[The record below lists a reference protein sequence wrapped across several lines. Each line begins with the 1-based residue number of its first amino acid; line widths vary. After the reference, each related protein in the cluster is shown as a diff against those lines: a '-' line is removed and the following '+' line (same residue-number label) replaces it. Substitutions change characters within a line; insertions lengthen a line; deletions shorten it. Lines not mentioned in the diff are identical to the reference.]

1 MKLEFFL
8 KSFLVI
14 YLFLCSPSKAHEE
27 EAKNSNID
35 NEEWVDQMFRLHD
48 TSELLPEFDDCYGV
62 VFRDLND
69 DKFADLYIVRFR
81 NLNRFFINPGPG
93 LPFEDFTISS
103 GLGGNL
109 MPRGGQ
115 NLELGAS
122 AADFDNNGLP
132 DILIIGW
139 GVATTLFRQDSKLQF
154 TRKPLEAI
162 YRPPLDANGGFWA
175 DINIDGNLDLFIT
188 DEHGPNRLFI
198 NEGFGKLSWA
208 TDRLEIITPSTISQG
223 ASFADLD
230 SDGYPDLYVCNWFF
244 PDFLYHN
251 IGGER
256 FELIHSPIAH
266 LSDSLSSNGITF
278 GDIDNDGDLDFIVTD
293 RDRNTH
299 LYRNDQIPSGRD
311 WYFTEITITS
321 GLINPYPAYGSVI
334 ADLNNDGWQ
343 DIFFTNIG
351 PNQLFL
357 NTGGEF
363 KLAYE
368 EKHLFTTLKENYSTG
383 AAVADFDNDGDLDL
397 FVSNKDTNSILYW
410 NPLNKKN
417 FLRFGFEGVKS
428 NRDAIGAKVWLYEE
442 GNSEQPNLI
451 GYREIS
457 GGSGYLSF
465 SEPIAHFGVLPEK
478 SYRAKI
484 LFPSG
489 IEIIKEN
496 LTAGTIIYI
505 DEFGGIKKTFSHLW
519 HEFLLTTSKEYFWL
533 NLLLFL
539 CMLTLVGTFLSL
551 AMNRYG
557 WRNKQIIYFLVI
569 ILVILYLLFLLLS
582 GSSFLRILL
591 SQIGFV
597 VLFISVTIIFMEQIR
612 KIELRRFGY
621 RKTLQDFSE
630 QLIFIKDNAI
640 LSNQLVVTI
649 QNSLN
654 VKFCVLFE
662 IQNGLIMK
670 RAVAGELK
678 NMLPELIF
686 SEEQKNLVL
695 EETILTQAKL
705 EKIFPN
711 ISIIGARLAISL
723 SSKNCLF
730 AIIFLGKPQIL
741 KEFAPEDLSLL
752 RTLANQAAI
761 AIENNRYIE
770 ETKELTQKI
779 TESEI
784 QKKYVEELEQKNQ
797 RLQELYQSLK
807 ETQSQLIQSE
817 KMASLG
823 QLVAGIA
830 HELNNPISFVYA
842 NMKELENYLA
852 EIDRILTTIKSQLV
866 TTSDKKSNLIDVGNL
881 QSNADIDF
889 IQKDIKDLIKESLE
903 GSHRVKDVVQNL
915 KNFSRLDEAEIK
927 PVDLHEGLESTLTLL
942 GNELKNRIIV
952 HKNYGTIPLVE
963 CQPGHINQV
972 FMNILINAIQA
983 IGKNGDIWI
992 STKTTN
998 EKVEIT
1004 IRDNGK
1010 GIPEEIRNKIFDPF
1024 FTTKPVGEGTGL
1036 GLSINYGIIEKHGGT
1051 IELESEVGKGTKFI
1065 IILPA
1070 KSHIKKERI

>member
-1 MKLEFFL
+1 MKLGFFIKAL
-8 KSFLVI
+8 LVI
-14 YLFLCSPSKAHEE
+14 CFTVCSVSIVCGDEG
-27 EAKNSNID
+27 NISNM
-35 NEEWVDQMFRLHD
+35 ESQEWVNQMFRLHE

-62 VFRDLND
+62 VFRDLNN

-81 NLNRFFINPGPG
+81 NLNRFFINQGPG
-93 LPFEDFTISS
+93 LPFEDYTITS

-132 DILIIGW
+132 DILIVGW
-139 GVATTLFRQDSKLQF
+139 GVATSLFRQDGLLHF
-154 TRKPLEAI
+154 IREPLESVI
-162 YRPPLDANGGFWA
+162 RPPLDANGGFWA
-175 DINIDGNLDLFIT
+175 DINTNGNLDLFIT
-188 DEHGPNRLFI
+188 DEHAPNRLFI
-198 NEGFGKLSWA
+198 NDGFGKLSWA
-208 TDRLEIITPSTISQG
+208 TERLEAATPSISQG

-230 SDGYPDLYVCNWFF
+230 NDGYPDLYVCNWFL

-251 IGGER
+251 ISGER
-256 FELIHSPIAH
+256 FDRISSPIAH
-266 LSDSLSSNGITF
+266 LSDSLNSNGITF

-299 LYRNDQIPSGRD
+299 LYRNEQIPSGRD
-311 WYFTEITITS
+311 WHFTDITEIS
-321 GLINPYPAYGSVI
+321 GLINPYPSYGSVI

-343 DIFFTNIG
+343 DVFFTNIG
-351 PNQLFL
+351 PNQLYL
-357 NTGGEF
+357 NKAGQF

-368 EKHLFTTLKENYSTG
+368 EEHPFTTIKENYSTG

-397 FVSNKDTNSILYW
+397 FVSNKDTNSIFYW

-428 NRDAIGAKVWLYEE
+428 NRDAIGAKVWLYEV
-442 GNSEQPNLI
+442 GNSEQIKLT

-478 SYRAKI
+478 KYRAKI
-484 LFPSG
+484 IFPSG
-489 IEIIKEN
+489 TEIIAEN
-496 LTAGTIIYI
+496 LIAGATMYI
-505 DEFGGIKKTFSHLW
+505 DEFGGIRKTISHLW
-519 HEFLLTTSKEYFWL
+519 HELLLTTSKEDFWL

-539 CMLTLVGTFLSL
+539 SMLTLVGTFLSI

-557 WRNKQIIYFLVI
+557 WRNRQIIYFLII
-569 ILVILYLLFLLLS
+569 ILAILYLLFLVLS
-582 GSSFLRILL
+582 GSSFFRILI
-591 SQIGFV
+591 SQIGFLI
-597 VLFISVTIIFMEQIR
+597 LFAAITIIFMEQIR

-630 QLIFIKDNAI
+630 QLIFIKDNSI
-640 LSNQLVVTI
+640 LNNQLVKTI

-654 VKFCVLFE
+654 VKFCILFE
-662 IQNGLIMK
+662 IKNGVLQR
-670 RAVAGELK
+670 RAVAGDSK
-678 NMLPELIF
+678 NILSKINF
-686 SEEQKNLVL
+686 SDEQKKLVL
-695 EETILTQAKL
+695 EETILPQAKL
-705 EKIFPN
+705 EKIFPD
-711 ISIIGARLAISL
+711 ISNIGARLAISL
-723 SSKNCLF
+723 SSKNTLF
-730 AIIFLGKPQIL
+730 AVIYLGKPQIL
-741 KEFAPEDLSLL
+741 REFAPEDMSLL

-761 AIENNRYIE
+761 AIENNRFIE

-797 RLQELYQSLK
+797 RLQELYQTLK
-807 ETQSQLIQSE
+807 ETQFQLVQSE

-842 NMKELENYLA
+842 NMKELENYLS
-852 EIDRILTTIKSQLV
+852 EIDKILTTIKSQIALNR
-866 TTSDKKSNLIDVGNL
+866 DKKSSLVDNGEFHGND
-881 QSNADIDF
+881 DIDF
-889 IQKDIKDLIKESLE
+889 IQRDIKDLIRESLE
-903 GSHRVKDVVQNL
+903 GSHRMKDVVQNL

-927 PVDLHEGLESTLTLL
+927 QVDIHQGLESTLMLL
-942 GNELKNRIIV
+942 NNEIKNRITI
-952 HKNYGTIPLVE
+952 HKNYGKIPLVE

-983 IGKNGDIWI
+983 IENKGNIWI
-992 STKTTN
+992 STKTAN
-998 EKVEIT
+998 EKVEIE
-1004 IRDNGK
+1004 IRDNGR
-1010 GIPEEIRNKIFDPF
+1010 GIPENIRNKIFDPF

-1036 GLSINYGIIEKHGGT
+1036 GLSISYGIIERHGGT
-1051 IELESEVGKGTKFI
+1051 IDLKSEAGKGTTFI
-1065 IILPA
+1065 VNLPI